1 MSFPLP
7 VHELTLPGRLKLPP
21 LPIVTHSHASSC
33 TSSGPFWSPSKI
45 ISKRMQAAHTRTHSQ
60 HTRALILS
68 QLHTRWLK
76 CERAG
81 KMKRYVKLK
90 AESVCEV

>member
-7 VHELTLPGRLKLPP
+7 VHELTLPGRLKSPP

-60 HTRALILS
+60 HTHAHS
-68 QLHTRWLK
+68 FFHNYTRVGLN
-76 CERAG
+76 
-81 KMKRYVKLK
+81 VKEQEK
-90 AESVCEV
+90 